1 MAGALGSRPHPGSA
15 GSTGRLVAR
24 FFSPL
29 SGEQLRFEQIEL
41 TIRFGHSAGPATAR
55 ELFLAGG
62 LRYHLIEQRQ
72 FALTTTQDAS
82 EPLHVLALRAC
93 TGEHDGHT
101 GLWHIHAL
109 IEHARGDDDRV
120 RASAK
125 AL

>member
-1 MAGALGSRPHPGSA
+1 MAGVLGSRPHPGSA

-24 FFSPL
+24 FFPPS
-29 SGEQLRFEQIEL
+29 SEQFRFEQIEL

-62 LRYHLIEQRQ
+62 LGYHLIQQRQ
-72 FALTTTQDAS
+72 FALAATQDAP
-82 EPLHVLALRAC
+82 EPLYVLTLRAC

-101 GLWHIHAL
+101 GLRYIHPL

-120 RASAK
+120 LASTK